1 MTMNFKDIAAVEE
14 HKIII
19 LLSCNRDLWHSVK
32 CQRFYE
38 CVSDSHSLK
47 LT

>member
-19 LLSCNRDLWHSVK
+19 LLSCNRDLLYVK